1 MRRDKYQE
9 NILYLDSLIL
19 TLLNNM
25 TDKFIFRFVAA
36 LSIFVVVVVFILSL
50 KIIPKPAQ
58 MPSFMPF
65 LPKLNAILN
74 GTCSVLLLISLYYIK
89 KLNITMHKRINI
101 LAFVLSSIFLVSYI
115 LFHWLSPEI
124 RYGDINGDGKLSDA
138 EKAIAGNTRY
148 VYYAILIPHIILA
161 AAVLPLILL
170 SFYRGL
176 QMQVE
181 KHKKLVRWAFPIWL
195 YVTITGV
202 IVYLMISPY
211 YHF

>member
-1 MRRDKYQE
+1 
-9 NILYLDSLIL
+9 
-19 TLLNNM
+19 M
-25 TDKFIFRFVAA
+25 TDKFIFRFVAGISA
-36 LSIFVVVVVFILSL
+36 FVFVVVFILSL
-50 KIIPKPAQ
+50 KIIPKPAV

-74 GTCSVLLLISLYYIK
+74 ATCSILLLISLYFIK
-89 KLNITMHKRINI
+89 NLNIAMHKRVNI
-101 LAFVLSSIFLVSYI
+101 LAFILSSLFLVSYI
-115 LFHWLSPEI
+115 IFHWLAPETK
-124 RYGDINGDGKLSDA
+124 YGDINGDGILSPI
-138 EKAIAGNTRY
+138 EKAEAGSTRY
-148 VYYAILIPHIILA
+148 FYYVLLITHIILA

-195 YVTITGV
+195 YVTVTGV

>member
-1 MRRDKYQE
+1 
-9 NILYLDSLIL
+9 LTLDFLIL
-19 TLLNNM
+19 ESQNM

-36 LSIFVVVVVFILSL
+36 VSIFVFAVVVILNR
-50 KIIPKPAQ
+50 KIIPGPDVT
-58 MPSFMPF
+58 PSFTPF

-74 GTCSVLLLISLYYIK
+74 GTCCVLLCISLYFIRQRNIK
-89 KLNITMHKRINI
+89 VHKRINI
-101 LAFVLSSIFLVSYI
+101 LAFCLSSLFLVSYI
-115 LFHWLSPEI
+115 TFHYLMKKDI
-124 RYGDINGDGKLSDA
+124 VFGDLDGDGQLSDIEHNA
-138 EKAIAGNTRY
+138 VGGLRT
-148 VYYAILIPHIILA
+148 VYLVILISHIILA
-161 AAVLPLILL
+161 AGVLPLILL

-202 IVYLMISPY
+202 IVYVMISPY